1 MKSYLLLIDSC
12 TDVRHLY
19 IWRAEPLIMYMSSP
33 ERTASISN
41 SEYLKEDFGIL
52 FVNNMQYYSESQ
64 DTLELMKTGNLIHVI
79 VCRAGKG
86 VEDPNG
92 SQWGVPGCLEGS
104 RNAWCGEGRG
114 VPTAQ
119 GVPALGPSCPALAM
133 SWKGGERTAE
143 RCARC
148 F

>member
-1 MKSYLLLIDSC
+1 
-12 TDVRHLY
+12 
-19 IWRAEPLIMYMSSP
+19 MYMSLP

-64 DTLELMKTGNLIHVI
+64 DTLELMKTGNLIYVI

-92 SQWGVPGCLEGS
+92 SQ
-104 RNAWCGEGRG
+104 
-114 VPTAQ
+114 
-119 GVPALGPSCPALAM
+119 
-133 SWKGGERTAE
+133 
-143 RCARC
+143 
-148 F
+148 